1 MAMNGETVTPS
12 TNGTVPDPERRVSS
26 VGYVATSNSAAN
38 RRARN
43 EHVADLQERVEKCEE
58 NCKNA
63 RAQIVAAE
71 ERQDSIPDHHRGWP
85 LEIVAVLALISVFFE
100 YMPASLFTQVFTSAT
115 TNLQLHLLT
124 IVFTIIGALLAVVL
138 GELFRRTREPVRHH
152 VRETVLFAVVAAFTV
167 GVSGA
172 RLRAAACVHERVA
185 RCAARDLRTGGSAG
199 AHRHRDHRY
208 RAHRGE
214 QLFPRRLRS
223 VRGALG
229 NSGACVRSSLPTKRI
244 SGPTGAT
251 SSARSDRL
259 HTTANAARSRPTRRT
274 AKTRTRPEPV
284 APVRRRYRPV
294 PPTIASGSTVA
305 TSALEA
311 AC

>member
-12 TNGTVPDPERRVSS
+12 TNGTVPGPERRVSS

-85 LEIVAVLALISVFFE
+85 LQIVAVLALISVFFE

-152 VRETVLFAVVAAFTV
+152 VRETVLFAVVAAFTLAFLV
-167 GVSGA
+167 LGYELRLAFTSVSHDALLAISAPVEALALTAIATIGIA
-172 RLRAAACVHERVA
+172 LTVVSSYFREGYEAFAVRSQLGRLRKELATNEAHLGANRRNLKRA
-185 RCAARDLRTGGSAG
+185 LGSASHDG
-199 AHRHRDHRY
+199 ERRAQPADPAHSEDTHP
-208 RAHRGE
+208 A
-214 QLFPRRLRS
+214 
-223 VRGALG
+223 
-229 NSGACVRSSLPTKRI
+229 
-244 SGPTGAT
+244 
-251 SSARSDRL
+251 
-259 HTTANAARSRPTRRT
+259 
-274 AKTRTRPEPV
+274 
-284 APVRRRYRPV
+284 
-294 PPTIASGSTVA
+294 
-305 TSALEA
+305 
-311 AC
+311 